1 MTKYPLKLAPIAK
14 TALWGGSKLRAI
26 APDAPFEKISEIW
39 ALSVRDDDNSVIL
52 NGPCKGLTLREALGH
67 DRPFPLLIK
76 FIDACDKLS
85 VQVHPDDAAAAL
97 DGDQGKTEM
106 WHILEAEPGA
116 ELIYGLKEGCTAADF
131 KAAVAEK
138 NVDRVLHH
146 QPVQA
151 GETYF
156 IPAGMVHGIGAGIL
170 VAEIQQNSDLTY
182 RVYDYDRIGA
192 DGKLRPLH
200 TEKAMAVTKEFTA
213 EETRALQFEAGETGI
228 VNCNYF
234 SVSRHDAPYEGK
246 AEDFEIL
253 LITAGEGSITAG
265 NETIPLKAG
274 DCCYLPAGMGNYAIS
289 EGLTLLSAKEN
300 KR

>member
-1 MTKYPLKLAPIAK
+1 MMRYPLLLRPIAK
-14 TALWGGSKLRAI
+14 TALWGGNRLRTI
-26 APDAPFEKISEIW
+26 APDAPFDKISEIW
-39 ALSVRDDDNSVIL
+39 ALSVRADDNSVIL
-52 NGPCKGLTLREALGH
+52 NGPHAGQTLREYLGH

-97 DGDQGKTEM
+97 EGDQGKTEM
-106 WHILEAEPGA
+106 WHILQAEPGA

-146 QPVQA
+146 QPVKA

-182 RVYDYDRIGA
+182 RVYDYDRIGP

-200 TEKAMAVTKEFTA
+200 TEKAMEVTKEFTA
-213 EETRALQFEAGETGI
+213 EETHALQFEAGEAGL
-228 VNCNYF
+228 VNCRYF
-234 SVSRHDAPYEGK
+234 GVFRHDAPYTGN
-246 AEDFEIL
+246 AEAFEIL
-253 LITAGEGSITAG
+253 LVTDGAGYITYK
-265 NETIPLKAG
+265 NEKIPLKAG
-274 DCCYLPAGMGNYAIS
+274 DCCYLPAEMGGYKIS
-289 EGLTLLSAKEN
+289 EGLTLLRAKEN
-300 KR
+300 